1 MAATKVIPAPC
12 ASFLS
17 VLPSCVESDVN
28 NNVSQPHDEEV
39 YGYADIPR
47 ADDRVL
53 LPHDLYENID
63 YSGNKSASARDSRD
77 KSERNNQHS
86 LYATVVP
93 RSKRPIRGQ
102 YPGHVTCPDQSEARV
117 LEGKPSHR
125 VSDDDK
131 GGVINGDT
139 DGGVGGVRLA
149 PVSSENRAAQMTSLS
164 SISIQ
169 RSDLGADILS
179 GILSNEGVRL
189 DNEDN
194 DMQQT
199 PLAEFLARYSSELSA
214 AGPLSSIPE
223 AGTNGNLQ
231 NHRRNNHEIDSQQI
245 RQKIRREFARL
256 QRVRKSKILQ
266 HGKKIQKSASGSST
280 KFLLPPVCGKSPPC
294 DCPEDRLYAS
304 KLRQRI
310 LTKISTL
317 RRKHLRLRVI
327 FNNQAVT
334 NVNPGQNWNKS
345 AQKYF
350 KPNNP
355 PELPLVGSSN
365 HWVIW
370 L

>member
-1 MAATKVIPAPC
+1 M
-12 ASFLS
+12 
-17 VLPSCVESDVN
+17 
-28 NNVSQPHDEEV
+28 
-39 YGYADIPR
+39 
-47 ADDRVL
+47 
-53 LPHDLYENID
+53 
-63 YSGNKSASARDSRD
+63 
-77 KSERNNQHS
+77 
-86 LYATVVP
+86 
-93 RSKRPIRGQ
+93 
-102 YPGHVTCPDQSEARV
+102 GHVTYPDQSEARV
-117 LEGKPSHR
+117 LEEFRPSHG

-131 GGVINGDT
+131 GGVINADT
-139 DGGVGGVRLA
+139 DGGVGDTRLA
-149 PVSSENRAAQMTSLS
+149 AVSNENRAAQMTSYQPIRGQYSSSGPIRREETILGSS

-169 RSDLGADILS
+169 SRKDFSAADILS
-179 GILSNEGVRL
+179 KILSNDGVRL

-194 DMQQT
+194 GIKQT
-199 PLAEFLARYSSELSA
+199 PVAEFLARYSSEVSV

-223 AGTNGNLQ
+223 ASTNENLQ

-266 HGKKIQKSASGSST
+266 HGKKIQKTASGSST

-327 FNNQAVT
+327 FNNQAMT

-350 KPNNP
+350 KPK
-355 PELPLVGSSN
+355 
-365 HWVIW
+365 
-370 L
+370 